1 MRIFAH
7 ILIWN
12 NETYYTIQKLFNVES
27 AIDLAELKKTY
38 RSLVKEWHPDK
49 FQEQDEKAL
58 EAEEKSREITQGY
71 EFLISIAPATKEN
84 NLVEYDHILDT
95 CGVVDFNW
103 KNQVLE
109 VEFTNGSTYEYFG
122 VSKPLYIKFVNADKQ
137 FRFGKRKIFT
147 TCLYRKSKRD
157 AELA

>member
-1 MRIFAH
+1 MKRI
-7 ILIWN
+7 N
-12 NETYYTIQKLFNVES
+12 QYKKLFKVEG
-27 AIDLAELKKTY
+27 AINLAELKKAY

-71 EFLISIAPATKEN
+71 EFLISIAPETKEN
-84 NLVEYDHILDT
+84 NLEEYNNILDT
-95 CGVVDFNW
+95 CAIVDFNW

-109 VEFTNGSTYEYFG
+109 VEFTNGSTYEYFA

-147 TCLYRKSKRD
+147 ICLYRKSKRD

>member
-1 MRIFAH
+1 MKRI
-7 ILIWN
+7 N
-12 NETYYTIQKLFNVES
+12 QYKKLFNVES
-27 AIDLAELKKTY
+27 TIDLAELKKTY

-58 EAEEKSREITQGY
+58 LAEEKSREITQGY
-71 EFLISIAPATKEN
+71 EFLISIAPETLSN
-84 NLVEYDHILDT
+84 NLEEYNHILDT
-95 CGVVDFNW
+95 CGIVDFNW

-122 VSKPLYIKFVNADKQ
+122 VSKPLYTKFVNADKQ

-147 TCLYRKSKRD
+147 TNLYRKSKRD

>member
-1 MRIFAH
+1 MKRI
-7 ILIWN
+7 N
-12 NETYYTIQKLFNVES
+12 QYKKLFNVEK

-49 FQEQDEKAL
+49 FQEQDDKAI
-58 EAEEKSREITQGY
+58 EAEVKSREITQGY
-71 EFLISIAPATKEN
+71 EFLISIAPETKEGNLEDYN
-84 NLVEYDHILDT
+84 NILDT
-95 CGVVDFNW
+95 CAIVDFQY
-103 KNQVLE
+103 KNLVLE

-122 VSKPLYIKFVNADKQ
+122 VSKPLYLKFVNADKQ
-137 FRFGKRKIFT
+137 FRFGKRQIFT

>member
-1 MRIFAH
+1 MKRI
-7 ILIWN
+7 
-12 NETYYTIQKLFNVES
+12 TQYKKLFNVES
-27 AIDLAELKKTY
+27 TIDLAELKKTY

-49 FQEQDEKAL
+49 FQEQDDKAL
-58 EAEEKSREITQGY
+58 LAEEKSREITQGY

-84 NLVEYDHILDT
+84 NLVEYEHILDT
-95 CGVVDFNW
+95 CGIVDFNW

-157 AELA
+157 LETA

>member
-1 MRIFAH
+1 MKRI
-7 ILIWN
+7 N
-12 NETYYTIQKLFNVES
+12 QYKKLFNVES
-27 AIDLAELKKTY
+27 AIDLAILKKTY
-38 RSLVKEWHPDK
+38 RTLVKEWHPDK
-49 FQEQDEKAL
+49 FQEQDEKAVL
-58 EAEEKSREITQGY
+58 AEEKSREITQGY
-71 EFLISIAPATKEN
+71 EFLISIAPETKEN
-84 NLVEYDHILDT
+84 NLVEYEHILDT
-95 CGVVDFNW
+95 CSVVDFQW

-157 AELA
+157 AVMQ

>member
-1 MRIFAH
+1 MKRI
-7 ILIWN
+7 N
-12 NETYYTIQKLFNVES
+12 QYKKLFNVES

-38 RSLVKEWHPDK
+38 RSLVKEWHPDR

-58 EAEEKSREITQGY
+58 QAEEKSREITQGY
-71 EFLISIAPATKEN
+71 EFLISIAPETLSN
-84 NLVEYDHILDT
+84 NLEEYDHILDT
-95 CGVVDFNW
+95 CGIVDFNW

-147 TCLYRKSKRD
+147 TNLYRKSKRD
-157 AELA
+157 VELA

>member
-1 MRIFAH
+1 MKRI
-7 ILIWN
+7 N
-12 NETYYTIQKLFNVES
+12 QYKKLFNVES
-27 AIDLAELKKTY
+27 DIDLAQLKKTY

-49 FQEQDEKAL
+49 FQEQDEKAAM
-58 EAEEKSREITQGY
+58 AEEKSREITQGY
-71 EFLISIAPATKEN
+71 EFLISIAPETKKN
-84 NLVEYDHILDT
+84 NAEEYQNLMNTGAI
-95 CGVVDFNW
+95 VDFQW

-157 AELA
+157 VVA

>member
-1 MRIFAH
+1 MKRI
-7 ILIWN
+7 N
-12 NETYYTIQKLFNVES
+12 QYKKLFNVES
-27 AIDLAELKKTY
+27 TIDLAELKKTY

-58 EAEEKSREITQGY
+58 LAEEKSREITQGY
-71 EFLISIAPATKEN
+71 EFLISIAPETLSN
-84 NLVEYDHILDT
+84 NLEEYNHILDT
-95 CGVVDFNW
+95 CGIVDFNW

-122 VSKPLYIKFVNADKQ
+122 VSKPLYTKFVNADKQ
-137 FRFGKRKIFT
+137 FSFGKRKIFT
-147 TCLYRKSKRD
+147 TNLYRKSKRD

>member
-1 MRIFAH
+1 MKRI
-7 ILIWN
+7 N
-12 NETYYTIQKLFNVES
+12 QYKKLFNIES
-27 AIDLAELKKTY
+27 EIDLAELKKTY

-49 FQEQDEKAL
+49 FQEEDEKSAL
-58 EAEEKSREITQGY
+58 AEEKSREITQGY
-71 EFLISIAPATKEN
+71 EFLISIAPATKEA
-84 NLVEYDHILDT
+84 NLVEYEHILDT
-95 CGVVDFNW
+95 CGIVDFQW

-147 TCLYRKSKRD
+147 TCLYRKSKKD
-157 AELA
+157 VEMA

>member
-1 MRIFAH
+1 MKRI
-7 ILIWN
+7 N
-12 NETYYTIQKLFNVES
+12 QYKKLFNIES
-27 AIDLAELKKTY
+27 TIDLAELKKTY

-84 NLVEYDHILDT
+84 NLVEYEHILDT
-95 CGVVDFNW
+95 CGIVDFNW

-122 VSKPLYIKFVNADKQ
+122 ISKPLYIKFVNADKQ

-147 TCLYRKSKRD
+147 TALYRKSKRD
-157 AELA
+157 META

>member
-1 MRIFAH
+1 MKRI
-7 ILIWN
+7 
-12 NETYYTIQKLFNVES
+12 TQYKKLFNIES

-49 FQEQDEKAL
+49 FQDESEKAL
-58 EAEEKSREITQGY
+58 LAEEKSREITQGY

-84 NLVEYDHILDT
+84 NLVEYEHILDT
-95 CGVVDFNW
+95 CGIVDFNW

-147 TCLYRKSKRD
+147 SFLYRKSKRD
-157 AELA
+157 VEVA

>member
-1 MRIFAH
+1 MIRI
-7 ILIWN
+7 N
-12 NETYYTIQKLFNVES
+12 QYKKLFNVES

-58 EAEEKSREITQGY
+58 QAEEKSREITQGY
-71 EFLISIAPATKEN
+71 EFLISIAPETKEN
-84 NLVEYDHILDT
+84 NLVEYEHILDT
-95 CGVVDFNW
+95 CGIVDFNW

-147 TCLYRKSKRD
+147 SCLYRKSKRD

>member
-1 MRIFAH
+1 MKRI
-7 ILIWN
+7 N
-12 NETYYTIQKLFNVES
+12 QYKKLFNVET

-49 FQEQDEKAL
+49 FQEMDDKAI

-71 EFLISIAPATKEN
+71 EFLISIAPETKESNLEDYN
-84 NLVEYDHILDT
+84 NILDT
-95 CGVVDFNW
+95 CAIVDFQY
-103 KNQVLE
+103 KNLVLE

-122 VSKPLYIKFVNADKQ
+122 VSKPLYQKFVNADKQ
-137 FRFGKRKIFT
+137 FRFGKRQIFT
-147 TCLYRKSKRD
+147 TTLYRKSKRD